1 LGRQENTVTRIFHI
15 TPRAAWEA
23 AREQGSYRPA
33 SLESEGFI
41 HFSQAHQV
49 VQVANSFYAGI
60 IDLVLL
66 EADTALLRADLRW
79 EPPVGIPTPA
89 EGLAGDLFPHLY
101 GPLDLD
107 AVVAAHDFPPG
118 PDGLF
123 SLPATLATKTDD

>member
-1 LGRQENTVTRIFHI
+1 LGRQENAVTHIYHI

-41 HFSQAHQV
+41 HLSQAHQV
-49 VQVANSFYAGI
+49 VQVADSFYAGI

-66 EADTALLRADLRW
+66 QADTDLLRAHLRW
-79 EPPVGIPTPA
+79 EPPVGLPA
-89 EGLAGDLFPHLY
+89 PREAPAKDLFPHLY
-101 GPLDLD
+101 GPLNLD
-107 AVVAAHDFPPG
+107 AVLAAHDFPPG

-123 SLPATLATKTDD
+123 RLPATLATAAHD